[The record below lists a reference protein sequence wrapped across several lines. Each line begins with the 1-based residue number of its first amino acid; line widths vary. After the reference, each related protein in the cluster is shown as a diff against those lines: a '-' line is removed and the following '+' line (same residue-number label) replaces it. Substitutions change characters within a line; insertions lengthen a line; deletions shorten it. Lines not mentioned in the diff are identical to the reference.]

1 MQEKNESPLS
11 PYYAYR
17 MGQSDRTEEKTG
29 EEGNVKQGIL
39 LEGKKVT
46 SEAAGIGYSF
56 FSLRER
62 RSLRAVLDHL

>member
-1 MQEKNESPLS
+1 MHTEWD
-11 PYYAYR
+11 
-17 MGQSDRTEEKTG
+17 SDHTEEKTG